1 MPKTFTSEQRF
12 ELVDH
17 QFGVMDRRSER
28 TEFRT
33 NQRFTQAENRLDRH
47 DREFLDVKN
56 SITDLAIM
64 TKMEFDNVY
73 EKFREVDKRFNE
85 VDQRFD
91 KVDKRFDELTTLIKQ
106 GFARTDKLEDQ
117 IKDLAKI
124 VKRGFEKSDKFE
136 TQVKQRFEITD
147 KFETQVKLKLG
158 IT

>member
-1 MPKTFTSEQRF
+1 MPKTFTTEQRL

-64 TKMEFDNVY
+64 TKNEFERVY
-73 EKFREVDKRFNE
+73 EQFREVDKRFNKIE
-85 VDQRFD
+85 NQINVLE
-91 KVDKRFDELTTLIKQ
+91 KIMKQ
-106 GFARTDKLEDQ
+106 GFQRTDKLEGH
-117 IKDLAKI
+117 IMNLSKI
-124 VKRGFEKSDKFE
+124 VKQGFERTNKLEVLVKQGFEKS
-136 TQVKQRFEITD
+136 D